1 VTTRWLDEVIDT
13 LRPAPSAETVDVLVE
28 LLAEIDA
35 AAEADDFYDRV
46 CEGLCSLTS
55 MERSGLFL
63 YDRTLRTVR
72 AEGSAGLGPDL
83 LDGVE
88 GTLEETPIAQ
98 RALASDT
105 VVEASEALEREVPAR
120 YARFA
125 GITTLTCTPVSAG
138 GRWFGVIFAD
148 RGGGR
153 FALTD
158 EERGTMWTLG
168 KLAALAASVE
178 RATNQRESARR
189 LSERISLIQQ
199 IHERVIQRLFGLLL
213 ALGSEEALSA
223 EQRAMCHDE
232 VREVL
237 HELRTALGSSLAPPA
252 KRGNATV
259 RQIVDRVAAYQ
270 DSLTVNWEERVEVP
284 AEIEPLAQSV
294 LLEALRNADK
304 HAKPGSVTVSVGR
317 RNGTFVLEVVNDGV
331 GPPAMGAGLGLRMA
345 SLEALEHSGIV
356 EFGPLPPDRWHV
368 RLLVPS
374 DDE

>member
-1 VTTRWLDEVIDT
+1 VTTRWLDGVIDT
-13 LRPAPSAETVDVLVE
+13 LWPAPSAETVDVLVE

-46 CEGLCSLTS
+46 CEGLCRLTS
-55 MERSGLFL
+55 MQRAGLFL

-72 AEGSAGLGPDL
+72 AEGSAGLERNL
-83 LDGVE
+83 LDGVG

-105 VVEASEALEREVPAR
+105 VVEASEDLEREVPAR

-125 GITTLTCTPVSAG
+125 GITTLTCTPVSASE
-138 GRWFGVIFAD
+138 RWFGVIFAD

-178 RATNQRESARR
+178 RATHQRESARR

-237 HELRTALGSSLAPPA
+237 HELRTALGGSLAPPA
-252 KRGNATV
+252 RRGNATV

-270 DSLTVNWEERVEVP
+270 DSLTVNWEESVEVP
-284 AEIEPLAQSV
+284 VDIEPLAQSV
-294 LLEALRNADK
+294 LLEALRNAEK
-304 HAKPGSVTVSVGR
+304 HAKPGNITVSVER
-317 RNGTFVLEVVNDGV
+317 RDGTFVLEVVNDGV
-331 GPPAMGAGLGLRMA
+331 GPPAMGTGLGLRMA
-345 SLEALEHSGIV
+345 SVEALEHSGIV

-374 DDE
+374 GDE

>member
-1 VTTRWLDEVIDT
+1 MRWLDQGIET
-13 LRPAPSAETVDVLVE
+13 LSPAPSAETVDVLVE

-35 AAEADDFYDRV
+35 AAEGDDFYDRV
-46 CEGLCSLTS
+46 CEGLCRLTS
-55 MERSGLFL
+55 MERAGLFL

-72 AEGSAGLGPDL
+72 AVGSAGVDPDL
-83 LDGVE
+83 LEGVE
-88 GTLEETPIAQ
+88 GTLEETPVAQ
-98 RALASDT
+98 RALAHDSVT
-105 VVEASEALEREVPAR
+105 EVSQGLEREVPAR

-125 GITTLTCTPVSAG
+125 GITTLTCTPVSAS

-158 EERGTMWTLG
+158 EERQTMWTLG

-178 RATNQRESARR
+178 RATNQREAARR

-213 ALGSEEALSA
+213 ALGSEEELSA
-223 EQRAMCHDE
+223 EQRATCHDE
-232 VREVL
+232 VRKVL

-252 KRGNATV
+252 KRATATV

-270 DSLTVNWEERVEVP
+270 DGLTVNWQEGVEVP
-284 AEIEPLAQSV
+284 EGIEPLAQSV
-294 LLEALRNADK
+294 LLEALRNAEK
-304 HAKPGSVTVSVGR
+304 HAKPGSVTISVESR
-317 RNGTFVLEVVNDGV
+317 DEAFVLEVVNDGV

-368 RLLVPS
+368 RLLVPTG
-374 DDE
+374 DE

>member
-1 VTTRWLDEVIDT
+1 
-13 LRPAPSAETVDVLVE
+13 
-28 LLAEIDA
+28 
-35 AAEADDFYDRV
+35 
-46 CEGLCSLTS
+46 
-55 MERSGLFL
+55 MERAGLFL
-63 YDRTLRTVR
+63 YDRMLRTVR
-72 AEGSAGLGPDL
+72 AEGSAGLDPDL

-125 GITTLTCTPVSAG
+125 GITTLTCTPVSAS

-153 FALTD
+153 FAPTD

-178 RATNQRESARR
+178 RATHQRESARR

-294 LLEALRNADK
+294 LLEALRNAEK
-304 HAKPGSVTVSVGR
+304 HAKPGSITISVER
-317 RNGTFVLEVVNDGV
+317 RDGTFVLEVVNDGV

-374 DDE
+374 GDE

>member
-1 VTTRWLDEVIDT
+1 
-13 LRPAPSAETVDVLVE
+13 

-35 AAEADDFYDRV
+35 AAETDDFYDRV
-46 CEGLCSLTS
+46 CEGLCRLTT
-55 MERSGLFL
+55 MERAGLFL

-72 AEGSAGLGPDL
+72 AVGSAGVDPDL
-83 LDGVE
+83 LEGVE

-98 RALASDT
+98 RALASDS

-125 GITTLTCTPVSAG
+125 GITTLTCTPVSASA
-138 GRWFGVIFAD
+138 RWFGVIFAD

-153 FALTD
+153 FELTE
-158 EERGTMWTLG
+158 EERGSMWTLG

-178 RATNQRESARR
+178 RATNQREAARR

-213 ALGSEEALSA
+213 ALGSEETLSP

-232 VREVL
+232 LREVL
-237 HELRTALGSSLAPPA
+237 HELRTALGSSLAPPV
-252 KRGNATV
+252 KRAGASV
-259 RQIVDRVAAYQ
+259 RQITERVSAHQ
-270 DSLTVNWEERVEVP
+270 ESLTVNWEEGVEVP
-284 AEIEPLAQSV
+284 AHIEPLAQSV

-304 HAKPGSVTVSVGR
+304 HARPGSVTVSVDMR
-317 RNGTFVLEVVNDGV
+317 DGTFSLEVTNDGV
-331 GPPAMGAGLGLRMA
+331 GPSGMGAGLGLRMA

-368 RLLVPS
+368 RLLVPTT
-374 DDE
+374 DE